1 MYRAQC
7 IPFGIYIKDLK
18 GICAKISASV
28 RARVVTFFLALVQSR
43 ALVLS
48 REAWLHV
55 IQAGKQGECSVIVL
69 ELGGWPMW
77 RGRG

>member
-1 MYRAQC
+1 MLAKTIKLKNLKVYRAQC

-43 ALVLS
+43 ARVMS
-48 REAWLHV
+48 REAWLH
-55 IQAGKQGECSVIVL
+55 IKQAGK
-69 ELGGWPMW
+69 
-77 RGRG
+77 